1 MDRRVV
7 AVGSTFDA
15 PMKRALDIVLLSLR
29 GEQQDHTTGSI
40 RRAILLLCIPMV
52 LELLGES
59 VFALVDIFWV
69 GRIGGGG
76 AAAVNA
82 VATIGLTESMLTIIY
97 SICWGLSMGV
107 TAVVARRTGE
117 KDAAGANVAAA
128 QGIVIALG
136 LSVLI
141 AVPGAWYARDIL
153 ALMGASPEVIAVGA
167 GYTRIMFGSNV
178 VIMLLFVINAVFRGA
193 GDPMIA
199 LKSLWLANMINMVL
213 DPLFIFGWGPVP
225 ALGVQGA
232 AVATTIGRAC
242 GVIYQL
248 WMLAGRRGR
257 VRVDLAHIVPDRAV
271 IASIINVSLGAILQ
285 FLIASAS
292 WVFLVRIASTFGST
306 VVAGYTIAV
315 RIIIFSLLPSWGI
328 ANAAATLVGQ
338 NLGAKE
344 PGRAER
350 SVWLCGHY
358 NMFFMV
364 AIAIVFW
371 LTAPWMIGFFTHD
384 AGVARFGVNSL
395 RIICLGYFFYG
406 YGMVLAQAFN
416 GAGDSWTPT
425 WMNLFCFWLLEIP
438 LAWLMAKMLGIGP
451 DGVFYAIAIA
461 ESSLAIV
468 SAWFFRRGRWKQ
480 VKV

>member
-1 MDRRVV
+1 MRRVIQV
-7 AVGSTFDA
+7 
-15 PMKRALDIVLLSLR
+15 ILLSLR
-29 GEQQDHTTGSI
+29 GEQQDYTTGGI
-40 RRAILLLCIPMV
+40 RRAIALLSIPMV
-52 LELLGES
+52 LELMGES

-82 VATIGLTESMLTIIY
+82 VAAIGLTESVLTIVY
-97 SICWGLSMGV
+97 SIAWGLSMGV
-107 TAVVARRTGE
+107 TAVVSRRTGE

-128 QGIVIALG
+128 QGLLIALG
-136 LSVLI
+136 LGVLI

-153 ALMGASPEVIAVGA
+153 SLMGASPEVNAEGA
-167 GYTRIMFGSNV
+167 GYTRIMLGGNV

-193 GDPMIA
+193 GDPMMA
-199 LKSLWLANMINMVL
+199 LKALWLANLVNMVL

-225 ALGVQGA
+225 AMGVQGA
-232 AVATTIGRAC
+232 AVATTIGRGC
-242 GVIYQL
+242 GVLFQL
-248 WMLAGRRGR
+248 GMLSGVQGR
-257 VRVDLAHIVPDRAV
+257 VRVALSRIAPDRAV
-271 IASIINVSLGAILQ
+271 IAGIINVSLGAILQ

-292 WVFLVRIASTFGST
+292 WVFLVRIASSFGST

-344 PGRAER
+344 PARAER

-364 AIAIVFW
+364 AIAVAFW
-371 LTAPWMIGFFTHD
+371 LTAPWLIGFFTSD
-384 AGVARFGVNSL
+384 AAVARSGIDAL

-438 LAWLMAKMLGIGP
+438 LAWLMARTLGMGP

-468 SAWFFRRGRWKQ
+468 SAWFFRRGGWKV